1 MKKTT
6 ATLRNAAY
14 ARAKKLNWRSAA
26 LLMKKAI
33 EIYPEPHTGLAQIDL
48 QKMQGWVLSWE
59 QEAV

>member
-1 MKKTT
+1 MERTT

-33 EIYPEPHTGLAQIDL
+33 EKYPTPHTALAQIDL
-48 QKMQGWVLSWE
+48 QRMQDWVFTWE
-59 QEAV
+59 KDAA